1 MKKQTSPI
9 NIMVEKKLK
18 EQTTEILEDLGLS
31 MSMAITIYL
40 KQIVRNNGLP
50 FELKSNKKRK

>member
-50 FELKSNKKRK
+50 FELKSDKKRK